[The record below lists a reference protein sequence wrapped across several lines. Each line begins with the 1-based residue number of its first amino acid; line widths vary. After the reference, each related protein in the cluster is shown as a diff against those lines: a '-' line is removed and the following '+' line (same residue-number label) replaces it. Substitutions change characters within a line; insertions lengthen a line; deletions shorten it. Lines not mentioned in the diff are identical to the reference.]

1 MFSNFVSFIRFTWG
15 FTRLNGFTILTYRSV
30 SEKYS
35 RILFISSFWELQF
48 PGSMWCI
55 SAEKYCRQLKFF
67 NVGKYDLQLFSTL
80 CSLASF
86 SARLLL
92 WYLTFGPVLTGVHG
106 KPKFRGTLRHHFQQ
120 PPPSQWPKSG
130 KILDTLETQMLLY
143 HHLLII
149 WFLLPRILKFFFGTS
164 FQDVHCTVALSHLCE
179 LVSLGLLENVKV
191 WKTYVR

>member
-1 MFSNFVSFIRFTWG
+1 MFTNFVSFIRFTWG

-55 SAEKYCRQLKFF
+55 SAEKYCCQLKFF

-130 KILDTLETQMLLY
+130 KILDTLKTQMLLY

-149 WFLLPRILKFFFGTS
+149 WFLLQRILKFYCFFGTWCFCVQWVIHS
-164 FQDVHCTVALSHLCE
+164 FSME
-179 LVSLGLLENVKV
+179 LYEV
-191 WKTYVR
+191 WKT